1 MNSKFR
7 FIISIL
13 FLMLVILAC
22 SPALYI
28 PTLAD
33 SQKAGV
39 SADTLALGRNLYVN
53 SCGSCHSLHRAEQF
67 TKKEW
72 AKVMPV
78 MQKKAKINN
87 EQRMMIIK
95 YLSVHYKEGQ

>member
-1 MNSKFR
+1 MNSKSLFTV
-7 FIISIL
+7 FYL

-28 PTLAD
+28 PKLAD

-39 SADTLALGRNLYVN
+39 SVDSLAMGRKIYVN
-53 SCGSCHSLHRAEQF
+53 NCSSCHSLYLPDQF
-67 TKKEW
+67 TRGEW

-78 MQKKAKINN
+78 MQRKAKIDN
-87 EQRMMIIK
+87 EQRRMIVK
-95 YLSVHYKEGQ
+95 YLAVHYKIVQ

>member
-1 MNSKFR
+1 MNSKSW
-7 FIISIL
+7 FIVFYL
-13 FLMLVILAC
+13 FLLLVILAC

-33 SQKAGV
+33 SQKAGI
-39 SADTLALGRNLYVN
+39 SADSLAIGRKIYVN
-53 SCGSCHSLHRAEQF
+53 NCSSCHSLYRPDHF
-67 TKKEW
+67 TKGEW

-78 MQKKAKINN
+78 MQKKARIDN

>member
-1 MNSKFR
+1 MNSKSR
-7 FIISIL
+7 FIVFFL
-13 FLMLVILAC
+13 FLLLGILAC

-39 SADTLALGRNLYVN
+39 SADSLAIGRKIYVN
-53 SCGSCHSLHRAEQF
+53 NCSNCHSLYRPGQF
-67 TKKEW
+67 TKGEW

-78 MQKKAKINN
+78 MQKKAKIDNK
-87 EQRMMIIK
+87 QRRLIVN
-95 YLSVHYKEGQ
+95 YLSVHYKEAQ